1 MMNPWTILA
10 GLLLLIAAY
19 FGVLDQGRKIERAE
33 WQKEK
38 IALQEKA
45 IADVQAEVDKRT
57 RTQKFHQDLARKA
70 SENYEEELA
79 TRAAAHAAEVAAI
92 KRSGG
97 LRIPATV
104 CRASAQVAGATQTP
118 GTGGPDEAGA
128 ASIELPERTQERLYA
143 LAERAE
149 NLAIQLDNLQK
160 WIRDEG
166 FYGDGIPHP

>member
-1 MMNPWTILA
+1 MMNPWTLLA
-10 GLLLLIAAY
+10 GLLFVIAAY
-19 FGVLDQGRKIERAE
+19 FGGQHQGKKIERAE

-70 SENYEEELA
+70 SESYEKDLA
-79 TRAAAHAAEVAAI
+79 ARDTAHAAEVAAI

-97 LRIPATV
+97 LRIPATA
-104 CRASAQVAGATQTP
+104 CRASAQVAGTAQTP
-118 GTGGPDEAGA
+118 GAGGPDEASA

-143 LAERAE
+143 LVERAGK
-149 NLAIQLDNLQK
+149 LAIQLDSLQK
-160 WIRDEG
+160 WIRVEG